1 MENVNVNWIGEMMC
15 IAMLLEV
22 HRPANW
28 SVGIAGQ
35 IMQYTDTAQCM
46 MSCKRNLVLLYT
58 TTNFRNTPT
67 YRTTA
72 SASFVII
79 IHAYRTTASVSLIWW
94 LSMFAVDLLDDAMK
108 SAGTSFIHKM
118 VHLKVPTCSA
128 DKHEQSIHTSSD
140 LNGLINF
147 NRVAFIWPK
156 LWQTTVI
163 PLFFVFHI

>member
-1 MENVNVNWIGEMMC
+1 MPEFLKTWSYYMENMNVNWTGEMMC
-15 IAMLLEV
+15 IATLPEV

-28 SVGIAGQ
+28 SVGFAGQ

-46 MSCKRNLVLLYT
+46 MSCKWNLVLLYT

-79 IHAYRTTASVSLIWW
+79 IHAYRTTASVSFIWW

-108 SAGTSFIHKM
+108 SAGPQTSR
-118 VHLKVPTCSA
+118 SA
-128 DKHEQSIHTSSD
+128 WQGRLWNVQIRHNAWWMSCKRNIVRWAQVIQDHRLYKHT
-140 LNGLINF
+140 
-147 NRVAFIWPK
+147 RV
-156 LWQTTVI
+156 
-163 PLFFVFHI
+163 